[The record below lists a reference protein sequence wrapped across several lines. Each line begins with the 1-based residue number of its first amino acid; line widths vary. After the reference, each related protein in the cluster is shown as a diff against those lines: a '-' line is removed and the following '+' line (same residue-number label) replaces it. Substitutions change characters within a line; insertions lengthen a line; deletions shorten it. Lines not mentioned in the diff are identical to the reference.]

1 MPPHPVTAVF
11 AAVAVVLVLTGCA
24 GAPVP
29 RAGESQPASPGAG
42 APHGGAPEIVLAAL
56 NFLDRP
62 YARGGDGAA
71 HPTQGGFDC
80 SGFTRHVYAV
90 AAGWALPRTAHEQAH
105 APGLVGVERDALQ
118 PGDLV
123 FFNTLRRRFSH
134 VGVYI
139 GGGRFIHAPRVG
151 AQVRVE
157 SLRVDY
163 WARRFD
169 GARRAP
175 SADDRFV
182 RTALPA
188 GPADDRP

>member
-1 MPPHPVTAVF
+1 MGPLAIATI
-11 AAVAVVLVLTGCA
+11 AAVLVLAGCA
-24 GAPVP
+24 SAPVP
-29 RAGESQPASPGAG
+29 RAGAPRVPPPETG
-42 APHGGAPEIVLAAL
+42 APRGGAPEIVLAAL

-62 YARGGDGAA
+62 YARGGS
-71 HPTQGGFDC
+71 HPAEGGFDC
-80 SGFTRHVYAV
+80 SGFTRHVYAL
-90 AAGWALPRTAHEQAH
+90 AAGWPLPRTAHEQAH
-105 APGLVGVERDALQ
+105 APGLAGVGRDALQ

-139 GGGRFIHAPRVG
+139 GGGRFIHAPRAG

-157 SLRVDY
+157 SLHVDY

-175 SADDRFV
+175 SLDDRLV
-182 RTALPA
+182 RAAAPP